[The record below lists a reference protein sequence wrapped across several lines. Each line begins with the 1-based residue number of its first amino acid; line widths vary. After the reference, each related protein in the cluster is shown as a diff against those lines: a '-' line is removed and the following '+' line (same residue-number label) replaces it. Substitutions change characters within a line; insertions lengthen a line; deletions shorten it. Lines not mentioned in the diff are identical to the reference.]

1 MKKVKKPEYLEYA
14 QYYEPYIELVQSDI
28 SVLDQLKKNSQKI
41 ATTFLSTPEEKLL
54 QPYTPGKW
62 SLKDLLMH
70 MIDTERV
77 FLYRAMRF
85 ARRDQTPLPFF
96 DENNYATEA
105 RANDLN
111 TRKLIKEYTA
121 TRQASLTFF
130 NNLSASQ
137 FKHTG
142 MASQFNMSVRA
153 CAWIICGHELHHWSV
168 MLDRYGLEPKQD

>member
-1 MKKVKKPEYLEYA
+1 
-14 QYYEPYIELVQSDI
+14 
-28 SVLDQLKKNSQKI
+28 
-41 ATTFLSTPEEKLL
+41 
-54 QPYTPGKW
+54 
-62 SLKDLLMH
+62 

-96 DENNYATEA
+96 DENNYAIEA
-105 RANDLN
+105 KANDLN
-111 TRKLIKEYTA
+111 TRKLVKEYTA

-153 CAWIICGHELHHWSV
+153 SAWIICGHELHHWSV
-168 MLDRYGLEPKQD
+168 MLDRYGLEPKRD

>member
-1 MKKVKKPEYLEYA
+1 MKKVRKPEYLEYA
-14 QYYEPYIELVQSDI
+14 QYYEPYIKLVQTDI
-28 SVLDQLKKNSQKI
+28 SVLDQLKKNNQKI
-41 ATTFLSTPEEKLL
+41 ASTFLITPEEQLL
-54 QPYTPGKW
+54 RPYARGKW

-85 ARRDQTPLPFF
+85 ARLDQTPLPFF
-96 DENNYATEA
+96 DENNYAIVA
-105 RANDLN
+105 KANELN
-111 TRKLIKEYTA
+111 TRKLVKEYTT

-130 NNLSASQ
+130 NNLNASQ

-142 MASQFNMSVRA
+142 MASQYNMSVRA

-168 MLDRYGLEPKQD
+168 MLDRYGLQVKQD